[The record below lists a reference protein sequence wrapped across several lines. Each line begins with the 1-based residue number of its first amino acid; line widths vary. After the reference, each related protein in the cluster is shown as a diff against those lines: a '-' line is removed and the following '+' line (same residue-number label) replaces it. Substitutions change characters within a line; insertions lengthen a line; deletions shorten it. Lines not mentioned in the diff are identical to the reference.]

1 MRFQVPQFIEIEDK
15 IFGPLTFKQFVYVAG
30 GGGIIALL
38 FFFLPNFLAIIL
50 AIPIAVFTGA
60 LAFYKIN
67 NRPFI
72 IMVEAAI
79 KLFFKNKLYVWKKKE
94 SQGYFSESVLSTDKK
109 STPTSLS
116 DKNFLLGIEEKEVE
130 ELNEEKIPKNIE
142 SYQSNEDTQI

>member
-30 GGGIIALL
+30 GGGVIALF
-38 FFFLPNFLAIIL
+38 FFFLPNFIAFIL
-50 AIPIAVFTGA
+50 AVPFGIFTAA
-60 LAFYKIN
+60 LAFYKVN

-72 IMVEAAI
+72 IIVEAAI

-109 STPTSLS
+109 ETPSSLK
-116 DKNFLLGIEEKEVE
+116 DKNFLLGIEEKGGE
-130 ELNEEKIPKNIE
+130 ETNEEKIPKNIE
-142 SYQSNEDTQI
+142 SNQSNEDAQT

>member
-15 IFGPLTFKQFVYVAG
+15 IFGPLTFKQFIYVVG
-30 GGGIIALL
+30 GAGIIVLL
-38 FFFLPNFLAIIL
+38 FFFLPNFIAFIL
-50 AIPIAVFTGA
+50 SFPVAVFSGS

-72 IMVEAAI
+72 ITVEAAI

-109 STPTSLS
+109 ETSGSLK
-116 DKNFLLGIEEKEVE
+116 DKNFMLGIEEGVKESS
-130 ELNEEKIPKNIE
+130 NEKIPKKIE
-142 SYQSNEDTQI
+142 DYQYKEDY

>member
-30 GGGIIALL
+30 GSGIIAIL
-38 FFFLPNFLAIIL
+38 FFFLPTFFAFIL
-50 AIPIAVFTGA
+50 AIPVGIFAGA

-79 KLFFKNKLYVWKKKE
+79 KLFFKNKLYIWKKKR
-94 SQGYFSESVLSTDKK
+94 K
-109 STPTSLS
+109 SG
-116 DKNFLLGIEEKEVE
+116 LLFRKCFIYRQKRN
-130 ELNEEKIPKNIE
+130 L
-142 SYQSNEDTQI
+142 